1 MFYDA
6 EIKIENINIFPK
18 NKKEEEEAL
27 TTLISINGCRHMT
40 LLESKMHVQSVKC
53 KPKKS

>member
-18 NKKEEEEAL
+18 NNKKKEEEAL
-27 TTLISINGCRHMT
+27 KTLISINGCRHMT
-40 LLESKMHVQSVKC
+40 LLESKMHV
-53 KPKKS
+53 